1 MAVEAAPSILCM
13 ADAVLGITET
23 PKIFMVKK
31 LKENM
36 HTILETMYLCMYTYI
51 YIHMQKKN
59 IYMWWLSALPS
70 HFFPRDERSGTEWD
84 GLYSGLA
91 VLQEMVVVQYD
102 SPMITDPV
110 IHIVNNIYDFIA
122 IPSDFQLLT
131 SCSSRICPVHRKQRS
146 SYLAPGRA
154 AARTFHEL
162 LGVWS
167 WPQWIHDSM
176 GNDPKKVRYERYR
189 YIYICIL

>member
-1 MAVEAAPSILCM
+1 M
-13 ADAVLGITET
+13 
-23 PKIFMVKK
+23 
-31 LKENM
+31 
-36 HTILETMYLCMYTYI
+36 
-51 YIHMQKKN
+51 
-59 IYMWWLSALPS
+59 
-70 HFFPRDERSGTEWD
+70 ERSGTEWD

-162 LGVWS
+162 LGV
-167 WPQWIHDSM
+167 
-176 GNDPKKVRYERYR
+176 
-189 YIYICIL
+189 

>member
-1 MAVEAAPSILCM
+1 MGLPYESMAVEAAPSILCM
-13 ADAVLGITET
+13 ADALLGITET

-51 YIHMQKKN
+51 YIYICRKKTYICGGFLLCPAIFSQGMN
-59 IYMWWLSALPS
+59 GV
-70 HFFPRDERSGTEWD
+70 ERSGTEWD

-154 AARTFHEL
+154 AARTSHEL
-162 LGVWS
+162 LGV
-167 WPQWIHDSM
+167 
-176 GNDPKKVRYERYR
+176 
-189 YIYICIL
+189 